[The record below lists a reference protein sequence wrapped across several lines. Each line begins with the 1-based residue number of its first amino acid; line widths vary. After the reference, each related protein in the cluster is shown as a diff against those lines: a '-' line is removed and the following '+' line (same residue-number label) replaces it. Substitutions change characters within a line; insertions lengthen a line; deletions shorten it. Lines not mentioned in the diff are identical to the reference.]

1 MKHTENPDIYH
12 RLAKYLDTLPA
23 GYPPTPSGVE
33 IQILQK
39 LFTREEAGLALHLTL
54 LNELPGVIAR
64 RAGQPQ
70 AHVTELLAD
79 MAHKGLISSSRQKN
93 GQTAYAISQFVVGF
107 YEDQVNRLDKEMAE
121 LFEAYGPIYFK
132 EGPWKKLPQ
141 IRTIPI
147 NQAIPLTSEV
157 MPYEQARE
165 ILRSKHHIAVR
176 NCVCRQER
184 ELLGEGCGKPM
195 ETCLSFDSA
204 AENTVETGKGRMIT
218 LDDALDIIEK
228 AQAAGLVL
236 QPANSKNPIFMCTCC
251 DCCCGVLRQ
260 IKKEDNPGDLV
271 ANPYVVQHM
280 PILCI
285 NCENCV
291 EICPMDALITNYEGN
306 VHLQQARCIGCGL
319 CISVC
324 PTAAVEMTRKP
335 AAEQP
340 RTPNTTTNTYIAISR
355 ARGIKSVAGL
365 LWGIIKSKITSFL
378 KLPFS
383 GKNADR

>member
-12 RLAKYLDTLPA
+12 RLARYLDTLPA
-23 GYPPTPSGVE
+23 GFPPTPSGLE
-33 IQILQK
+33 IQILKK

-54 LNELPGVIAR
+54 LNDRPGEIAR
-64 RAGQPQ
+64 RAGKSKSQ
-70 AHVTELLAD
+70 VDELLAE
-79 MAHKGLISSSRQKN
+79 MANKGLISSSRQKD
-93 GQTAYAISQFVVGF
+93 GETTYAISQFVVGF

-121 LFEAYGPIYFK
+121 LFEAYGPIWFK

-147 NQAIPLTSEV
+147 NQAIPITSEV

-165 ILRSKHHIAVR
+165 ILGSKEHIAVR

-184 ELLGEGCGKPM
+184 ELLDEGCHKPM

-204 AENTVETGKGRMIT
+204 AVNTVETGKGRMIT
-218 LDDALDIIEK
+218 LDDAFEIIEK

-260 IKKEDNPGDLV
+260 IKKEDNPRDFV
-271 ANPYVVQHM
+271 ANPFVIQHTND
-280 PILCI
+280 LCI

-291 EICPMDALITNYEGN
+291 EICPMDALITNPEGN
-306 VHLQQARCIGCGL
+306 VHLLQARCIGCGL

-324 PTAAVEMTRKP
+324 PTAAVKMTRKP

-340 RTPNTTTNTYIAISR
+340 RTPKTTTNTYIAISR
-355 ARGIKSVAGL
+355 ARGIKSITRL
-365 LWGIIKSKITSFL
+365 LWGIFKSKLAGFL
-378 KLPFS
+378 RLPAS
-383 GKNADR
+383 GKNSDR